1 MREIIVPNLPPPNGH
16 YSHAVISKGQLYMSG
31 ILPNLVKPQ
40 DSLDDQ
46 FEAVFK
52 VIREVLGFNGVSLQD
67 VVTCRVY
74 VADIND
80 WPRINE
86 LYAKA
91 FGNHRPARVV
101 VPVKELHFGYK
112 LEVELMA
119 EMPQ

>member
-1 MREIIVPNLPPPNGH
+1 
-16 YSHAVISKGQLYMSG
+16 MSG

-67 VVTCRVY
+67 VVNCRVY

-119 EMPQ
+119 EMPE

>member
-67 VVTCRVY
+67 V
-74 VADIND
+74 ADIND
-80 WPRINE
+80 WPLINE